1 MADTTDQYEIW
12 SWKENYPGTNIADYI
27 GQKAAEELGDIQLKV
42 PNAKDF
48 LNTQT
53 TDIDT
58 YNAQKKALANYI
70 NMIRKKYGEKDIPQ
84 AAMTQEDYDRINAL
98 KSRTK

>member
-1 MADTTDQYEIW
+1 MMEDKFRAFMADLKPVIEKHYPNTD
-12 SWKENYPGTNIADYI
+12 IADYI
-27 GQKAAEELGDIQLKV
+27 GQKAADELGDIQLKV

-58 YNAQKKALANYI
+58 YNAQKKALSNYI

-84 AAMTQEDYDRINAL
+84 PQLVIKFLSISDII
-98 KSRTK
+98 